1 MNNHLW
7 WLEDFE
13 SKISS
18 KKVRRRAELY
28 GYFYAR
34 KVFGLDSIMSDKD
47 QNHLLDELQIARA
60 EIDRLRELLRWR
72 DAKTEK
78 PKEPTSCLV
87 ILGENQY
94 MDVTNYHGEGDWSTG
109 IITYWRPI
117 GPLPGGE

>member
-47 QNHLLDELQIARA
+47 QNHLLDELQAARS
-60 EIDRLRELLRWR
+60 EIDRLRSAI
-72 DAKTEK
+72 AKHREAM
-78 PKEPTSCLV
+78 KE
-87 ILGENQY
+87 
-94 MDVTNYHGEGDWSTG
+94 YHGAIYDFELWDT
-109 IITYWRPI
+109 I
-117 GPLPGGE
+117 GPLPGEGGE